1 MNILLSGYFGQ
12 FLLPNF
18 IRRTTFIKE
27 YQINGQIRDNQV
39 TLIDEAGVNLGAMS
53 AYDAQMI
60 ANDRGLDLVKIAPQA
75 VPPTCKLMD
84 YDKFRFDSIKRE
96 KEAKKNQKIVK
107 IKEVQLSIL
116 IDVGDI
122 NVKAK
127 RASQFIEDG
136 DKVRVVIRMR
146 GRQNKRPELGMKVME
161 QFCSLLTAEYIM
173 EQAPTIEGNTIKMQL
188 AKAKK

>member
-1 MNILLSGYFGQ
+1 
-12 FLLPNF
+12 
-18 IRRTTFIKE
+18 
-27 YQINGQIRDNQV
+27 
-39 TLIDEAGVNLGAMS
+39 MS

-60 ANDRGLDLVKIAPQA
+60 ANEQGLDLVKIAPQA

-116 IDVGDI
+116 IDIGDI

-127 RASQFIEDG
+127 RASGFIADG

-161 QFCSLLTAEYIM
+161 QFCGLLTEEYVM

>member
-1 MNILLSGYFGQ
+1 
-12 FLLPNF
+12 
-18 IRRTTFIKE
+18 
-27 YQINGQIRDNQV
+27 
-39 TLIDEAGVNLGAMS
+39 MS

-161 QFCSLLTAEYIM
+161 QFCSLITSEYIM